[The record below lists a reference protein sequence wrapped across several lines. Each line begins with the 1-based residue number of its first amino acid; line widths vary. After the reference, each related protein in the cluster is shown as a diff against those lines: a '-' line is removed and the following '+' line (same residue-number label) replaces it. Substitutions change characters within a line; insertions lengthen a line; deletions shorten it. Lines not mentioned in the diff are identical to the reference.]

1 MSRAFVKDDADD
13 DPVVV
18 PARAPL
24 PDGVANRVT
33 PEGLAA
39 LERERAGYEADLE
52 RARRDADPRAE
63 AAASGQLETVRA
75 RLTSA
80 RVVHLPEVLEVVELG
95 VVVALRRD
103 DGVVVRFRVVGVD
116 EADPAAER
124 VAFTAPVAAA
134 ALGKRVGERFSA
146 HVGNRDVGFEVVAL
160 ERPEGSRAT
169 SSLP

>member
-24 PDGVANRVT
+24 PEGVPNRVT

-39 LERERAGYEADLE
+39 LERERAALEAGVE
-52 RARRDADPRAE
+52 RARREADPRAE
-63 AAASGQLETVRA
+63 AAAAGQLEAVRA
-75 RLTSA
+75 RLASA
-80 RVVHLPEVLEVVELG
+80 RVVDLPDVPDAANVG
-95 VVVALRRD
+95 VVVALRRN
-103 DGVVVRFRVVGVD
+103 DGAQVRFRIVGVD
-116 EADPAAER
+116 EADPASAR

-146 HVGNRDVGFEVVAL
+146 HVGDRDVEFEVEAL
-160 ERPEGSRAT
+160 ER
-169 SSLP
+169 

>member
-24 PDGVANRVT
+24 PDGVVNRVT
-33 PEGLAA
+33 PEGLSA
-39 LERERAGYEADLE
+39 LERERAVLEAALE

-63 AAASGQLETVRA
+63 AAAAGQLDAVRA

-80 RVVHLPEVLEVVELG
+80 RVVDLSDAPGTADVG
-95 VVVALRRD
+95 VMVALRRD
-103 DGVVVRFRVVGVD
+103 DGARVRFRIVGVD
-116 EADPAAER
+116 ESDPAADR

-134 ALGKRVGERFSA
+134 ALGKRVGERFTA
-146 HVGNRDVGFEVVAL
+146 HIGERDVGFEVVAL
-160 ERPEGSRAT
+160 ER
-169 SSLP
+169 